1 MQPYRLMLV
10 DDEEYL
16 RQGVIRRIDWDACGF
31 TVVGEAENGQAGLE
45 LAERLQPDVILT
57 DIKMPFM
64 DGLTMSRRVLETQ
77 PGVKIIMLSG
87 FDDFEYAQEAIA
99 LGSMDYI
106 LKPIDA
112 AELTETLMR
121 VRDRLD
127 VEMREKRNVARLR
140 EHYVRSLPI
149 LREQLLHRL
158 LDKRVD
164 AADLTEQAA
173 QMELDLA
180 ASRYVVAYVRADIPA
195 GTPDRDAALI
205 PLSVRELVE
214 GQLKEGFRFQ
224 CVQRG
229 SNVCAIGLL
238 DEPAALPGFL
248 TALGRVCYLGQH
260 FYGLRVS
267 AGVGLPVASAGDI
280 YQSAQGAREALDS
293 HAFLDDGPV
302 LYIQDIVPDPGA
314 RFVFDDSAARELI
327 SAIRLGQEARIYPL
341 AEQAVALC
349 RGARIPVALHR
360 FYIMSV
366 LTELVKLMQAHQIP
380 VEAVLA
386 GDCSADSLASS
397 LSPDEL
403 IRRLAAICTDI
414 SRRIRSSRTDLSR
427 TLAERARAFL
437 DSRYADP
444 TLSVDRLCEHLHV
457 SPSYFSTVFKRETG
471 ETFVSY
477 LTKVRME
484 RAAELLR
491 TTDAK
496 PYIIAE
502 KVGITEANYFSYVFK
517 KHFGVAPSKF
527 RETSL

>member
-1 MQPYRLMLV
+1 
-10 DDEEYL
+10 
-16 RQGVIRRIDWDACGF
+16 
-31 TVVGEAENGQAGLE
+31 
-45 LAERLQPDVILT
+45 
-57 DIKMPFM
+57 
-64 DGLTMSRRVLETQ
+64 
-77 PGVKIIMLSG
+77 
-87 FDDFEYAQEAIA
+87 
-99 LGSMDYI
+99 
-106 LKPIDA
+106 
-112 AELTETLMR
+112 
-121 VRDRLD
+121 
-127 VEMREKRNVARLR
+127 
-140 EHYVRSLPI
+140 
-149 LREQLLHRL
+149 
-158 LDKRVD
+158 
-164 AADLTEQAA
+164 
-173 QMELDLA
+173 
-180 ASRYVVAYVRADIPA
+180 
-195 GTPDRDAALI
+195 
-205 PLSVRELVE
+205 
-214 GQLKEGFRFQ
+214 
-224 CVQRG
+224 
-229 SNVCAIGLL
+229 
-238 DEPAALPGFL
+238 
-248 TALGRVCYLGQH
+248 
-260 FYGLRVS
+260 
-267 AGVGLPVASAGDI
+267 
-280 YQSAQGAREALDS
+280 
-293 HAFLDDGPV
+293 
-302 LYIQDIVPDPGA
+302 
-314 RFVFDDSAARELI
+314 
-327 SAIRLGQEARIYPL
+327 
-341 AEQAVALC
+341 
-349 RGARIPVALHR
+349 
-360 FYIMSV
+360 MSV

-496 PYIIAE
+496 TYIIAE